1 MATGAAL
8 RCAIC
13 ATACKRSELRLNQLI
28 SEIIAMQSSSSSFAL
43 IITALTLLFIAGCSS
58 RSVREEALPA
68 DALVRGDFAA
78 SAGVEPFIKRMRTEH
93 GFDPVETATILSAA
107 QRQQSIINLMNHQ
120 APKKSSGPNG
130 AWTRYRAKFLT
141 ADTIAKGAAFWDKHA
156 AALTR
161 ASSRY
166 GVPPEYVI
174 AIIGVETHFGG
185 FVGKTRIL
193 DALSTLAFD
202 YPRRAAYFTDEL
214 AAFLVMTR
222 DEQVAP
228 TQPLGSFAGA
238 MGLGQFMPSSFHRYA
253 VDFSGDGHRDLWN
266 PADAIGSVANYFKE
280 HGWRSGEPVAVRAE
294 VPPGFTLDGLKT
306 GFDTRYRVAEL
317 AQRGITP
324 RSSSLGGVKQV
335 SLLQLDA
342 AGGYEYW
349 LGLTNFYV
357 ITRYNHNVH
366 YAMAIHQ
373 LAQAIRA
380 RTQDKRP

>member
-1 MATGAAL
+1 M
-8 RCAIC
+8 R
-13 ATACKRSELRLNQLI
+13 
-28 SEIIAMQSSSSSFAL
+28 IASFL
-43 IITALTLLFIAGCSS
+43 SVILVLFFLAGCAS
-58 RSVREEALPA
+58 RTGREAPLPV
-68 DALVRGDFAA
+68 DATVSGDFAGRA
-78 SAGVEPFIKRMRTEH
+78 EIEPFIKRMRSEH
-93 GFDPVETATILSAA
+93 GFAPADTAAILSAA
-107 QRQQSIINLMNHQ
+107 QRQQTVINLMNHQ

-141 ADTIAKGAAFWDKHA
+141 TDTINKGVAFWEQHA
-156 AALTR
+156 TALAR

-193 DALSTLAFD
+193 DALTTLAFD

-214 AAFLVMTR
+214 AAFLVMSR
-222 DEQVAP
+222 DEQVEP
-228 TQPLGSFAGA
+228 TQPRGSFAGA

-253 VDFSGDGHRDLWN
+253 VDLSGDGHRDLWH
-266 PADAIGSVANYFKE
+266 PTDAIGSVANYFKA
-280 HGWRSGEPVAVRAE
+280 HGWRSGEPVAVRADA
-294 VPPGFTLDGLKT
+294 PSGFRLEGLKT
-306 GFDTRYRVAEL
+306 GFDSRHKVAEL
-317 AQRGITP
+317 ARRGITP
-324 RSSSLGGVKQV
+324 RSTLGGAQQV

-342 AGGYEYW
+342 VGGYEYW

-380 RTQDKRP
+380 RRKAGG